1 MYIDCSH
8 PQNLEFNSLQPSAP
22 AYIIIPLLRVK
33 HDKLVNILECLTLL
47 KPPNLNKSAIVDRKT
62 GLTADWNDIWWIW
75 WSISLLCNILLAMVW
90 TSLIHYQTKN
100 TVPKLS
106 EIHDISSYVYSRSI
120 WIVAPI
126 QFPFPSFQHPPLPP
140 SCGAVHQR
148 FQWKDGGE
156 SKYKTVWC
164 SGSV

>member
-62 GLTADWNDIWWIW
+62 VLTAD
-75 WSISLLCNILLAMVW
+75 
-90 TSLIHYQTKN
+90 
-100 TVPKLS
+100 
-106 EIHDISSYVYSRSI
+106 
-120 WIVAPI
+120 
-126 QFPFPSFQHPPLPP
+126 
-140 SCGAVHQR
+140 
-148 FQWKDGGE
+148 
-156 SKYKTVWC
+156 
-164 SGSV
+164 